1 MIRLNF
7 RAILASTQWLGY
19 AYYMRLSPARLQAY
33 MYLLLNTLL
42 WGAALIIVK
51 PAFDTTTPFRFLFYR
66 FLLASVL
73 CIPILIHFYKK
84 RLLTFKI
91 VRKVTLVELIG
102 TTLNLGL
109 LYLGVARTTAIEA
122 SLITTT
128 APIFTILLGI
138 YVLKERQE
146 KREWQGLVLSFGGMI
161 LLTLL
166 PALTHGAISYQL
178 SILGNILIIGANIAE
193 SSYYITAKKAYKNL
207 PKLMIASIGFVVG
220 AVSFGL
226 LSLWEVGWSSS
237 TLVARAHVELD
248 TINVLIP
255 VVYMA
260 IFGSIIALTAY
271 IKAQDVIEASEASLF
286 RYLQPAVYL
295 PLGVI
300 FLKEPV
306 YPLQI
311 VGLCLILLGVFV
323 AQLKRR

>member
-1 MIRLNF
+1 
-7 RAILASTQWLGY
+7 
-19 AYYMRLSPARLQAY
+19 MRLSPSRLQAY
-33 MYLLLNTLL
+33 LYLLLNTLL

-73 CIPILIHFYKK
+73 CIPILVHFYKK
-84 RLLTFKI
+84 GLISFKVI
-91 VRKVTLVELIG
+91 RTVTLVELIG

-109 LYLGVARTTAIEA
+109 LYLGVARTSAIEA

-138 YVLKERQE
+138 FLLKERQE
-146 KREWQGLVLSFGGMI
+146 KREWLGLVLSFGGMI

-166 PALTHGAISYQL
+166 PALTHGAISYHL
-178 SILGNILIIGANIAE
+178 SLLGNLLIIGANIAE
-193 SSYYITAKKAYKNL
+193 STYYITAKKAYKKL

-220 AVSFGL
+220 AISFGF
-226 LSLWEVGWSSS
+226 LSLWEVGWSTT
-237 TLVARAHVELD
+237 TLITDARVELS
-248 TINVLIP
+248 TVNVLIP

-260 IFGSIIALTAY
+260 VFGSIIALTAY
-271 IKAQDVIEASEASLF
+271 IKGQDIIEASEASLF

-306 YPLQI
+306 YPLQL
-311 VGLCLILLGVFV
+311 VGLVLILLGVFV
-323 AQLKRR
+323 AQLKKGRRG

>member
-1 MIRLNF
+1 MLK
-7 RAILASTQWLGY
+7 
-19 AYYMRLSPARLQAY
+19 YMRLTPSRLQAY
-33 MYLLLNTLL
+33 LYLLLNTLL

-73 CIPILIHFYKK
+73 CIPILVHFYKK
-84 RLLTFKI
+84 GFISFKVI
-91 VRKVTLVELIG
+91 RTVTLVELIG

-109 LYLGVARTTAIEA
+109 LYLGVARTSAIEA

-138 YVLKERQE
+138 FLLKERQE
-146 KREWQGLVLSFGGMI
+146 KREWLGLVLSFGGMI

-166 PALTHGAISYQL
+166 PSLTHGAISYHL
-178 SILGNILIIGANIAE
+178 SLLGNLLIVGANIAE
-193 SSYYITAKKAYKNL
+193 STYYITAKKAYKKL

-220 AVSFGL
+220 AISFGL
-226 LSLWEVGWSSS
+226 LSLWEVGWS
-237 TLVARAHVELD
+237 TTILMTDARVELS
-248 TINVLIP
+248 TVNVLIP

-271 IKAQDVIEASEASLF
+271 IKGQDSIEASEASLF

-311 VGLCLILLGVFV
+311 VGLIFILLGVFV
-323 AQLKRR
+323 AQLKKRRRA